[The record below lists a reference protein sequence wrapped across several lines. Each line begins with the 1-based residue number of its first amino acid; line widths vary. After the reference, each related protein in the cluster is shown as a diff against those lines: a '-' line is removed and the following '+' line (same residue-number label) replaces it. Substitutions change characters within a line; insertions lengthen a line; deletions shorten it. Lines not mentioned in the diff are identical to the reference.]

1 MEVSAMTSAASRERG
16 DRANEFVW
24 IPGSWVPQG
33 DETFEDLA
41 LTILMAAFEYA
52 LDSANDASADHMA
65 NDLFDALTADGIV
78 LSDRETS
85 VVVCRERY
93 DILVNAAEDALND
106 ARHELTQWRADD
118 DRTRLQQWVDK
129 LDAALRAGS
138 DTP

>member
-1 MEVSAMTSAASRERG
+1 MTTSSRDERG
-16 DRANEFVW
+16 AGERAIDSIMQSLRLTSQTEPTTTPVAHRRQQATY
-24 IPGSWVPQG
+24 IIHA
-33 DETFEDLA
+33 LA
-41 LTILMAAFEYA
+41 AA
-52 LDSANDASADHMA
+52 
-65 NDLFDALTADGIV
+65 GIV

-85 VVVCRERY
+85 VVVGRERY

-118 DRTRLQQWVDK
+118 DRARLQQWVDK